1 MVIAKLYPGKLNV
14 FGATK
19 LSTKVATYM
28 QPSLEICT
36 RDKLKQLVSC

>member
-1 MVIAKLYPGKLNV
+1 MVIAKLYPREAQR

-19 LSTKVATYM
+19 LSTKAATYM